1 MTDAGLPSD
10 GTLFDGTLLTD
21 PHAGYAHL
29 RTACPV
35 VRTTTPDGAPVWLVT
50 RYEDVRA
57 GLADP
62 RLSLSKATSTS
73 SGTHGASMPSALDA
87 HLLNMDPPDHTRV
100 RRLVAPAFT
109 ARSVARLRPA
119 IERRTA
125 ELLDRF
131 QGGSADVMGDFAT
144 PLALTVICDVLG
156 IAEEDRRDFRTW
168 TDALRSPAP
177 DAALASRRA
186 LKDMHRYLVGL
197 IAGKRERPGDDLL
210 TQMVSAHEDGDRL
223 SEPELVALAFLLL
236 FAGYDNSAN
245 LVGNAVLALLTHEEA
260 LTALR
265 SGGLAVGRVVDE
277 VMRWNSPSMLAS
289 RRFAREDLD
298 IGGVRIATGE
308 RIWMSLTSANRDPQ
322 QFDDPGRFDPGRFD
336 PGRFDPARHDAGRFD
351 PARHDAGRP
360 EGGHLGFGHG
370 IHHCLGSALA
380 RLEAGIAVEA
390 LVRRFPSLRAA
401 DPDAAVT
408 WCESFRNRGPLALPV
423 TW

>member
-1 MTDAGLPSD
+1 MTDPAMPVGGLPSDGLASD
-10 GTLFDGTLLTD
+10 GTLFDGLLLTD
-21 PHAGYAHL
+21 PHEGYAQL

-62 RLSLSKATSTS
+62 RLSLSKLTSTS
-73 SGTHGASMPSALDA
+73 TGTHGASMPSALDA
-87 HLLNMDPPDHTRV
+87 HLLNLDPPDHTRV

-109 ARSVARLRPA
+109 VRNVARLRPA
-119 IERRTA
+119 VERRTA
-125 ELLDRF
+125 ELLDGFR
-131 QGGSADVMGDFAT
+131 GHSADVMRDFAT
-144 PLALTVICDVLG
+144 PLALTVICDLLG

-177 DAALASRRA
+177 DAPLASRRA
-186 LKDMHRYLVGL
+186 LKDMHGYLVDL
-197 IAGKRERPGDDLL
+197 IAAKRARPGDDLL
-210 TQMVSAHEDGDRL
+210 TQMIAAHEDGDRL

-245 LVGNAVLALLTHEEA
+245 LVGNAVLALLTHEET
-260 LTALR
+260 LRSLR
-265 SGGLAVGRVVDE
+265 SGELAVGRVVDE

-289 RRFAREDLD
+289 RRFAREDVH
-298 IGGVRIATGE
+298 IGGVRIAAGE

-322 QFDDPGRFDPGRFD
+322 QFDDPGRFD
-336 PGRFDPARHDAGRFD
+336 AGRFGAGR
-351 PARHDAGRP
+351 PEGGRP

-370 IHHCLGSALA
+370 IHYCLGAALA
-380 RLEAGIAVEA
+380 RLEAEVAVGA
-390 LVRRFPSLRAA
+390 LLHRFPALRLA

-408 WCESFRNRGPLALPV
+408 WCESFRN
-423 TW
+423 